1 MNRGKRDRTR
11 VLVRDR
17 GDVKRVLAQKWQT
30 LEVSCGRSGSDE
42 VGVLVS
48 QGEYPCECDDEGG
61 IGMRGDCLGI
71 EVVAWSDP
79 HQVACFCSLGE
90 GMPPGAVGPRGGV
103 SMRSNG
109 VDRMRIHRVSF
120 DLLSI
125 LGDAAK
131 VQTHSAKNAE
141 NRSF

>member
-48 QGEYPCECDDEGG
+48 QGEHPCEYHDEGG
-61 IGMRGDCLGI
+61 LGMRGDCLGV
-71 EVVAWSDP
+71 EVVTGSDP
-79 HQVACFCSLGE
+79 HQVSRFCALGE
-90 GMPPGAVGPRGGV
+90 GVSPRTVGPRGGV

-125 LGDAAK
+125 LGGAAK
-131 VQTHSAKNAE
+131 VQTHLGKFAE
-141 NRSF
+141 NQSF

>member
-48 QGEYPCECDDEGG
+48 QGENPCECDDEGG
-61 IGMRGDCLGI
+61 IGMRGDCLGV
-71 EVVAWSDP
+71 EVVTGSDP
-79 HQVACFCSLGE
+79 HKVSRFCALGE
-90 GMPPGAVGPRGGV
+90 GVSPRTIGPRGGV
-103 SMRSNG
+103 SMRNNG
-109 VDRMRIHRVSF
+109 VDRMHIHRVSF

-125 LGDAAK
+125 LGGAAK
-131 VQTHSAKNAE
+131 VQTHLGKFAE